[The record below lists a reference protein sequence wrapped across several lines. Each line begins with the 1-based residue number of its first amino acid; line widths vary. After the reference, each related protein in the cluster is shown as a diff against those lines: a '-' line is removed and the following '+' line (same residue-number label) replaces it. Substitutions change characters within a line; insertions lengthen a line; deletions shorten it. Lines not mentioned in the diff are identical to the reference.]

1 MRTRER
7 TLLVM
12 LGLVMLAARV
22 AYVLVVPDLDTDA
35 YGHFHIGRA
44 LVDDPSDVR
53 VHWVWLPGWHYVLM
67 SLQRA
72 GIGFTGVRLAQAAL
86 ATLGPLLVYVHAAPK
101 SRFAAASLFTIAA
114 LPNLAGTSALMEVV
128 FTLLVLAAAIAI
140 DRIAIDGRREKRWA
154 LAAGLLLVAAASLRY
169 EAWFIVLGLGVELAI
184 VTARRVLLA
193 RRSGGAP
200 PLSCDGPRVIVFALP
215 ALCLAAYIVFR
226 RVVDGEW
233 LWFVRETYRFTH
245 MQRGYTQGDHSALFD
260 LVWFPILLPLM
271 VLGPAAVLVVAGV
284 VLRRND
290 PSCVRARSAIVP
302 ASLLLFL
309 LLSYMG
315 KGALGQ
321 ARYLTV
327 LIPFA
332 CVAIAG
338 ALARMK
344 PPLQRWLVVATFAS
358 VAGAT
363 LFVGQRN
370 ARSALARKSELRGL
384 EEWARTPTT
393 GSRASSPPP

>member
-1 MRTRER
+1 
-7 TLLVM
+7 M

-72 GIGFTGVRLAQAAL
+72 GIGFTGVRLTQAAL

-101 SRFAAASLFTIAA
+101 SRFVAASLFTIAA
-114 LPNLAGTSALMEVV
+114 LPNVAGTSALMEVA
-128 FTLLVLAAAIAI
+128 FTLLVLGAAISI
-140 DRIAIDGRREKRWA
+140 DVISIDGRRETRWA
-154 LAAGLLLVAAASLRY
+154 LTAGLLLVAAASLRY

-184 VTARRVLLA
+184 VTARRVLAA
-193 RRSGGAP
+193 RRSGGVP
-200 PLSCDGPRVIVFALP
+200 SLSGDRPRIIVFALP
-215 ALCLAAYIVFR
+215 AICLAAYIVFR
-226 RVVDGEW
+226 RVIDGEW

-271 VLGPAAVLVVAGV
+271 VLGPAAVLVVASV
-284 VLRRND
+284 VQRRRD
-290 PSCVRARSAIVP
+290 PVRARSAIVP

-344 PPLQRWLVVATFAS
+344 PPLQRWLVIATFAS

-370 ARSALARKSELRGL
+370 ARSALAREGELRAL